1 MQESGNPSPLRAV
14 EMTARGVQV
23 RYSSGKG
30 HKATYDPPRFFRIGL
45 EEVFIPWPDA
55 PSEIKEVTLEWQ
67 GSPFMTEAFFAN
79 CKVLKQGKEGLTL
92 TFNSPLPSAFT
103 NWFASVS
110 GLLFREAPDAA
121 IRTSQ
126 LYTMATVVS
135 ACGLFCGATAI
146 LLPIV
151 VGDQSW
157 VDTTA
162 KVFLVIM
169 VASIGAFAL
178 IRLLAGRQEVRAIGQ
193 GKS

>member
-1 MQESGNPSPLRAV
+1 MQESGNSSPLRAL
-14 EMTARGVQV
+14 EITARGVRV

-30 HKATYDPPRFFRIGL
+30 HEATYDPPSFRIGL

-55 PSEIKEVTLEWQ
+55 PGHVQEVTLEWQ
-67 GSPFMTEAFFAN
+67 GSPFMTDAFSAN

-92 TFNSPLPSAFT
+92 AFNSPPPSAFT
-103 NWFASVS
+103 DWLASVS

-135 ACGLFCGATAI
+135 ACGLFCGAIAI

-169 VASIGAFAL
+169 VASIGAFAM
-178 IRLLAGRQEVRAIGQ
+178 IRLLAGRQEVKAIGQ
-193 GKS
+193 GRG